1 MYEVT
6 GRIGGKPRE
15 SATRMPIRDKY
26 TDTVVGDLHVASEA
40 DIDEALR
47 LATGAAKETPL
58 APHEPRSGMNGVT
71 SWLSSSST
79 CSMSSTRTPEFP
91 LDRQLARS
99 SMVTRATSGG
109 AIGPVPTPMKR
120 RMFC

>member
-1 MYEVT
+1 
-6 GRIGGKPRE
+6 
-15 SATRMPIRDKY
+15 
-26 TDTVVGDLHVASEA
+26 
-40 DIDEALR
+40 
-47 LATGAAKETPL
+47 
-58 APHEPRSGMNGVT
+58 
-71 SWLSSSST
+71 
-79 CSMSSTRTPEFP
+79 MSSTRTPELP